1 MFCKHDVHGGLYKSY
16 YKANYTRGEF
26 CVQWS
31 VGPLRRINTCRRKGK
46 GSRCCLVDRNY
57 SFLAALVVLHKDD
70 LKNRMNFTRKIERK
84 GWIHN
89 ILQNRP
95 STGWQIVMCVCV
107 CCVCCVFALVF
118 PIWFILQSLF
128 HTGRPCPRQ
137 NGGIFSVFVF
147 NTKWS
152 VLSVSLSL
160 SSSRSGAAAKR
171 GFNLHSRIPR

>member
-46 GSRCCLVDRNY
+46 GRRCCLVDRNY

-107 CCVCCVFALVF
+107 CVCVLCVLCVLCVCASISYMVYPA
-118 PIWFILQSLF
+118 I
-128 HTGRPCPRQ
+128 T
-137 NGGIFSVFVF
+137 FSHWP
-147 NTKWS
+147 TLPTAKWRNFFS
-152 VLSVSLSL
+152 
-160 SSSRSGAAAKR
+160 
-171 GFNLHSRIPR
+171 FCF